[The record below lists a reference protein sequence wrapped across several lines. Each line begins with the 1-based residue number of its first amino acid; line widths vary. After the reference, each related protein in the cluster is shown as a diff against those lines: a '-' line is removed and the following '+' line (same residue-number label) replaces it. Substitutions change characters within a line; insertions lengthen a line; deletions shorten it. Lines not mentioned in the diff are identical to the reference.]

1 MPYINQDRRDNLQ
14 EALES
19 LVTELTCLDGGCV
32 PGDLNYSI
40 SYIIMETLLGLGK
53 TNYSNIND
61 AIGMLECVKQELYR
75 RIAAP
80 YEDIKAKEN
89 GDVF

>member
-14 EALES
+14 EALEELVEKLNS
-19 LVTELTCLDGGCV
+19 LYGGCF

-40 SYIIMETLLGLGK
+40 SFLLLETLVRQ
-53 TNYSNIND
+53 TNYSNINN

-75 RIAAP
+75 RVAGP

-89 GDVF
+89 GDIF